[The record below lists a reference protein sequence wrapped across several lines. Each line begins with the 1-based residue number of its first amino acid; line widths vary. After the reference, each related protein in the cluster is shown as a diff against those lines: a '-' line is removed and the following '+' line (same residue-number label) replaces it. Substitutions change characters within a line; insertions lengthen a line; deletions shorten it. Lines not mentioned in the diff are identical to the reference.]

1 MTITLNIPD
10 EFAEDYTRDRF
21 KEFFERVTADI
32 KDGTCCGN
40 YEQETCS
47 MLEKAFAE
55 STCEQKGA

>member
-10 EFAEDYTRDRF
+10 EFAEDYTRDKF
-21 KEFFERVTADI
+21 KEFFERVAADI

-40 YEQETCS
+40 YEQETCD

-55 STCEQKGA
+55 STCEQKGV